1 LFEHVARRPTSRAA
15 CTAGSSS
22 AANRPMIAITVS
34 NSVSVKAA
42 LIGPPGD
49 TLAAGI
55 CNSGSSMRRDRQTN
69 AHRRLI
75 ITLPVQHARSPAK
88 LFGKTA

>member
-1 LFEHVARRPTSRAA
+1 VAVGRLVAADRPAK
-15 CTAGSSS
+15 AGSKS

-42 LIGPPGD
+42 LIGPRGD
-49 TLAAGI
+49 TLTASI